1 MARDS
6 LFHARRAGNRPRT
19 SEQTSSRTAARAAGV
34 EANVDWS
41 GLRQRMRGALLRPGD
56 PGFEDA
62 RKLFNPL
69 NDDHVPAAVAQC
81 ESVADV
87 REGVLAAA
95 NRVPLAARSGGHSY
109 VGYSAPHGG
118 LTLDLRRMSAVEV
131 QPDGTAIVGAGAN
144 LRDVYSGLGRANR
157 CMPGGSCFT
166 VGIAGVA
173 LGGGIGVLQ
182 RKFGLTCDHLLA
194 AELVTA
200 DGRTLTVSAARTPDL
215 FWALRG
221 GGGGNFGVV
230 TQFTFSTDPAPA
242 LTVFLIVF
250 PAGKVTEVL
259 SAWQPWIASAPRE
272 LWANLNVSGGDVPG
286 CRVAGCF
293 VGPSSACTPL
303 LDDLVA
309 RSGVLPSRRTVQD
322 RDYFNAMRFFSGRPD
337 RESFVA
343 SSRVLNSPAAD
354 PAAVNTLLTGRT
366 GMALILD
373 PLGGAVADVGAQQT
387 AFPHR
392 SAFATAQIYASATAA
407 SEAEVTRSV
416 AEVVAGLAHLGIGG
430 GYVNYIDPDLPDW
443 PTAYYGPNLERL
455 RSIAHDYD
463 PDQVF
468 GFPQALTQQV

>member
-6 LFHARRAGNRPRT
+6 LFHAPGAASLGTDARRT
-19 SEQTSSRTAARAAGV
+19 K
-34 EANVDWS
+34 VDWD
-41 GLRQRMRGALLRPGD
+41 GLRQRMRGTLLRPKD

-87 REGVLAAA
+87 RESVLAAA

-118 LTLDLRRMSAVEV
+118 LAVDLRRMSAVEV
-131 QPDGTAIVGAGAN
+131 QPDGTAIVGAGAI
-144 LRDVYSGLGRANR
+144 LRDIYHALGQANR
-157 CMPGGSCFT
+157 CLPAGSCFT
-166 VGIAGVA
+166 VGIAGVT

-182 RKFGLTCDHLLA
+182 RKFGLTCDHLVA
-194 AELVTA
+194 AEIVTA
-200 DGRTLTVSAARTPDL
+200 DGRTLTVSASRTPDL

-242 LTVFLIVF
+242 LTVFVIGF
-250 PAGKVTEVL
+250 PSGKVTEVMA
-259 SAWQPWIASAPRE
+259 AWQPWITAAPRE
-272 LWANLNVSGGDVPG
+272 VWANLNISGGDPPS

-293 VGPSSACTPL
+293 VGPSVACHPL
-303 LDDLVA
+303 LDDLITRSNVA
-309 RSGVLPSRRTVQD
+309 PNKRTVQD
-322 RDYFNAMRFFSGRPD
+322 RDYFNAMRFFTGKPD

-343 SSRVLNSPAAD
+343 SSRVLSTPAAD
-354 PAAVNTLLTGRT
+354 PGAIVGLLTGRT

-373 PLGGAVADVGAQQT
+373 ALGGAVADVGAQQT

-407 SEAEVTRSV
+407 SEAEVKRSV
-416 AEVVAGLAHLGIGG
+416 GEVVTGLGAQGIGG
-430 GYVNYIDPDLPDW
+430 GYVNYIDPALPDW
-443 PTAYYGPNLERL
+443 PRSYYGPNLERL

-463 PDQVF
+463 PDKVF
-468 GFPQALTQQV
+468 DFRQGLSRA